1 MQKFNDEKLDFK
13 FLVDRP
19 LQEDDELELID
30 FGHKELGQTLTDIV
44 VKCNAPFTIGLHGK
58 WGTGKSTLAY
68 FLRKSLKSKNI
79 PVVIFDVWKHEKDQ
93 TLRRTFLK
101 ELSSQLKSKYGKIA
115 TGKNI
120 FKLGDEKFKVD
131 DRLDSSISKKSEGKL
146 VINWEKLKQAKAI
159 LSGFVLVGLVPAI
172 ILSVILK
179 NWNVLWNILG
189 WEISIIFGGTFL
201 TWLLKISSTFFA
213 TETTTIGLDRFQDP
227 IEFEGEFQR
236 ILKSI
241 NDDYKR
247 LLIIF
252 DNIDRVSSDKAIE
265 VLSTIKTFL
274 EPSDELVKE
283 KDVVFLIPCDA
294 QALREHIKSV
304 YVKNSSSSYDPDEFL
319 RKFFNATIWI
329 PDFIPTE
336 LDQYTHKK
344 LKETQV
350 PHLDNEFISALITIA
365 FRENPRQIIQ
375 FINVLLS
382 NYLLILERTGE
393 NKDFEPEFLDKNTE
407 KLCRFLLLQQL
418 YPEIIRKIKSEHI
431 TDIDT
436 LTIDGLKN
444 EKLTKLKIEP
454 EEAKQFLDFKDR
466 TINLAPL
473 ENARIFYT
481 LRLSNEEKQ
490 FPGIERFFVALED
503 NKIEDAQKFVQD
515 IKEWD
520 DKKIDLSR
528 LIRDRLEKVTNP
540 VFKAHFIDSLLTV
553 LNKERR
559 GLQSTVYK
567 FIYTA
572 TDGLALSQLI
582 FIQPDIFTQIV
593 LKDKK
598 WRKKI
603 FNKWILLISPEKEEK
618 SKIPDDFLEKLLKT
632 FISNIES
639 LDNEQ
644 VEKVKNSLDQPIFYK
659 SWAGKLLTN
668 TIDIQNKFLSPNF
681 VYRLIASNEDTSE
694 NIDIVVQLDNNL
706 FNANSTQELF
716 KRTVEILKSEKD
728 KKDKLEKLLI
738 QINNIVKKGL
748 FTKVQDIPTEGQLW
762 AVLDEIYSKRD
773 WNGRKIITPLLFS
786 LWCIIE
792 KPYND
797 HLQPKITGFIQN
809 ANLESIKFF
818 VQQIVKQ
825 DFIKG
830 KDFLTLLE
838 QRAIQ
843 NQEVFDYLYD
853 ELFETDKERYDILV
867 KLSDHD
873 LSQTLS
879 KIKKI
884 YPHLP
889 QEESL
894 IAHILNKF
902 DRADKQT
909 KSEIIEIC
917 NLTKCADR
925 EKIKNDFADR
935 LKNQLTQY
943 DKQQQIIVLDKSDKL
958 AYLGN
963 EILRKLATSIFDWIK
978 QQRVSGQYHIL
989 PIKFI
994 YDLNQLTPEEQDESV
1009 YYIFQIFR
1017 TSNDQSELEVACDLL
1032 LKLKP
1037 TFEDHQQE
1045 FNDFKNRIEG
1055 EANAAIKKL
1064 LINKFI
1070 DLRGTSKI
1078 NKKNK
1083 EFWDF
1088 IEAQHKDYEKEGPH

>member
-1 MQKFNDEKLDFK
+1 MNMQKFNDEKLDFK

-283 KDVVFLIPCDA
+283 KDVVFLIPCNA

-336 LDQYTHKK
+336 LDKYT
-344 LKETQV
+344 Q
-350 PHLDNEFISALITIA
+350 
-365 FRENPRQIIQ
+365 
-375 FINVLLS
+375 
-382 NYLLILERTGE
+382 
-393 NKDFEPEFLDKNTE
+393 

-818 VQQIVKQ
+818 VQQIV
-825 DFIKG
+825 
-830 KDFLTLLE
+830 
-838 QRAIQ
+838 
-843 NQEVFDYLYD
+843 
-853 ELFETDKERYDILV
+853 
-867 KLSDHD
+867 
-873 LSQTLS
+873 
-879 KIKKI
+879 
-884 YPHLP
+884 
-889 QEESL
+889 
-894 IAHILNKF
+894 
-902 DRADKQT
+902 
-909 KSEIIEIC
+909 
-917 NLTKCADR
+917 
-925 EKIKNDFADR
+925 
-935 LKNQLTQY
+935 
-943 DKQQQIIVLDKSDKL
+943 
-958 AYLGN
+958 
-963 EILRKLATSIFDWIK
+963 
-978 QQRVSGQYHIL
+978 
-989 PIKFI
+989 
-994 YDLNQLTPEEQDESV
+994 
-1009 YYIFQIFR
+1009 
-1017 TSNDQSELEVACDLL
+1017 
-1032 LKLKP
+1032 
-1037 TFEDHQQE
+1037 
-1045 FNDFKNRIEG
+1045 
-1055 EANAAIKKL
+1055 
-1064 LINKFI
+1064 
-1070 DLRGTSKI
+1070 
-1078 NKKNK
+1078 
-1083 EFWDF
+1083 
-1088 IEAQHKDYEKEGPH
+1088 